1 MPSARVVERMDGA
14 GAACPVCGS
23 SLSKVIETRAH
34 NNVVLRRRR
43 CRCSEVFTTAEQTID
58 NTIWGVI
65 VKGEGFKAVRNDR
78 ET

>member
-1 MPSARVVERMDGA
+1 MPGVRVVDRMDGA

-43 CRCSEVFTTAEQTID
+43 CRCGEVFTTAEQTID
-58 NTIWGVI
+58 NTMWGVI
-65 VKGEGFKAVRNDR
+65 VKGEGFKAVIDDR